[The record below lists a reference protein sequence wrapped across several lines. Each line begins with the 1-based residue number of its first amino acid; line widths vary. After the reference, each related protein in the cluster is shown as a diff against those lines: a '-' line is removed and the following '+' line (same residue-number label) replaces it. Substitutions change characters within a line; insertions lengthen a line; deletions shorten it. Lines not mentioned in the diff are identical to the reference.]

1 MTGESVVPE
10 HESSHGISTVAM
22 FHYTHACTHTLVSP
36 LKHKDGAVK
45 FSVFK
50 TLDYG
55 LLAVQYLCNGKHRKD
70 C

>member
-22 FHYTHACTHTLVSP
+22 FFTATYTHTRMHTHTLVSP
-36 LKHKDGAVK
+36 LKHQDGAVK

-55 LLAVQYLCNGKHRKD
+55 LLAVQYPV
-70 C
+70 